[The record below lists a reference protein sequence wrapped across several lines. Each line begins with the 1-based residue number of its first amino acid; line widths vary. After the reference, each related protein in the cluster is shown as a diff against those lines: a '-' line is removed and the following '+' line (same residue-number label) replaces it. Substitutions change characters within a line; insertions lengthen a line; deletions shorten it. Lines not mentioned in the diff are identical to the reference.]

1 MQEAGCSSRP
11 ACPAACMLGCMLS
24 YKELVDFKATCRL
37 QRCVCELCRYED
49 SMGRKKVL
57 EDELNDLEG
66 KLQRA
71 EKLVTGEN
79 SVRCTRSCWHACQL
93 YS

>member
-1 MQEAGCSSRP
+1 MWCLLLSSR
-11 ACPAACMLGCMLS
+11 
-24 YKELVDFKATCRL
+24 
-37 QRCVCELCRYED
+37 YEE

-71 EKLVTGEN
+71 EKLVTGTHTQAFKWSAGFEMLWAWHFAPLH
-79 SVRCTRSCWHACQL
+79 TRAGH
-93 YS
+93 